1 MKYVAVVLAVALLG
15 GNASA
20 RMSIDVRDARLVD
33 VIALLSLEGGVNVIP
48 DASLP
53 SDRVTLHLVGVT
65 FDEAL
70 SALVRSRGL
79 SIRRI
84 GATLIVGSAETFN
97 RDGSTAGPLE
107 AQTAVLTLR
116 RADPADVAKELVAAL
131 PAGTVVVPDRRTDG
145 IVVSGDVST
154 VDRARSLVS
163 ALDGPASV
171 SASGDFR
178 IYRLRYVR
186 AEDALK
192 MLKVELPDGVVA
204 VADGTQNA
212 LLVRGGDEAQRL
224 AASFTTQIDVAGRQV
239 AFEVRVADVTP
250 RDDSSS
256 VGFEFGGVDLQGQP
270 LAGAATYAFPHG
282 TVAVN
287 ARLDALVSRGR
298 AQILATPRLV
308 TLNNHEADLLIGQTY
323 PIVYSTSAFGGQ
335 QVQFVDVGVKLRLT
349 PTIGPDGSVTAEIHP
364 EYSEIEGF
372 ASGNLPIIANRKI
385 DSTLRVRSDQT
396 IVLGGLMRDVSSE
409 TLTKL
414 PGLGDIP
421 VLGSFFRSKATR
433 HQRNEIVFL
442 ITPHVIEPG
451 DIPPSS

>member
-178 IYRLRYVR
+178 IYRLRYV
-186 AEDALK
+186 
-192 MLKVELPDGVVA
+192 
-204 VADGTQNA
+204 
-212 LLVRGGDEAQRL
+212 
-224 AASFTTQIDVAGRQV
+224 
-239 AFEVRVADVTP
+239 
-250 RDDSSS
+250 
-256 VGFEFGGVDLQGQP
+256 
-270 LAGAATYAFPHG
+270 
-282 TVAVN
+282 
-287 ARLDALVSRGR
+287 
-298 AQILATPRLV
+298 
-308 TLNNHEADLLIGQTY
+308 
-323 PIVYSTSAFGGQ
+323 
-335 QVQFVDVGVKLRLT
+335 
-349 PTIGPDGSVTAEIHP
+349 
-364 EYSEIEGF
+364 
-372 ASGNLPIIANRKI
+372 
-385 DSTLRVRSDQT
+385 
-396 IVLGGLMRDVSSE
+396 
-409 TLTKL
+409 
-414 PGLGDIP
+414 
-421 VLGSFFRSKATR
+421 
-433 HQRNEIVFL
+433 
-442 ITPHVIEPG
+442 
-451 DIPPSS
+451 